1 MSSEDQEK
9 FRIEYQAGKAAF
21 EAGEYR
27 ISVQRLEAA
36 VALVNCNSRLGGE
49 VQIWLVTAYQAKGQ
63 TPEAIAL
70 CRQLSK
76 HPDLET
82 RKQSKNLLY
91 ILEAPQ
97 LQRRA
102 EWLTEIPD
110 LARLPDSDLRDR
122 RGSGNVATAN
132 RNSKVQQ
139 EPEPIDPSQINTKDN
154 QFIWVALFAIAVI
167 MIGLIGFGF

>member
-1 MSSEDQEK
+1 MNFLDCAYDILK
-9 FRIEYQAGKAAF
+9 KANNPLHYT
-21 EAGEYR
+21 EITR
-27 ISVQRLEAA
+27 R
-36 VALVNCNSRLGGE
+36 ALADGILD
-49 VQIWLVTAYQAKGQ
+49 TKGQ

-70 CRQLSK
+70 CRQLSQ

-102 EWLTEIPD
+102 EWLTQIPD
-110 LARLPDSDLRDR
+110 LARLPDSDPRDR
-122 RGSGNVATAN
+122 RGSGNLATAN
-132 RNSKVQQ
+132 RSSKAQQ
-139 EPEPIDPSQINTKDN
+139 EPEIIDPSQINTKDN
-154 QFIWVALFAIAVI
+154 QFIWVALFAIAAI